1 MTTSSSNNTFIE
13 NGVLYLVPTLT
24 SDVIGREA
32 IFDAFTFNLTDCTNV
47 NGTSC
52 GAVSNRTTRS
62 VINPVQSSRII
73 TKNATSTANIR
84 YGKVEVVAKMPT
96 GDWIWPAIWMLPMQD
111 TYGIWPASGEID
123 IVESRGNNKTYPKQ
137 GVNYVRSSLH
147 WGPLSFLNQVFR
159 TFGWWTDRRKGYNEG
174 FHTYTLEWT
183 DKFM

>member
-32 IFDAFTFNLTDCTNV
+32 IFDSFTFNLTDCTNV

-96 GDWIWPAIWMLPMQD
+96 GDWIWPAIWMLPTEPKIVPVALTFVAIFSD
-111 TYGIWPASGEID
+111 TPSNLAANSSASFLIF
-123 IVESRGNNKTYPKQ
+123 
-137 GVNYVRSSLH
+137 SSL
-147 WGPLSFLNQVFR
+147 
-159 TFGWWTDRRKGYNEG
+159 
-174 FHTYTLEWT
+174 
-183 DKFM
+183 